1 MICNSLDVY
10 LFSFFFNFAD
20 VSNLYLRHN
29 TIQSQ
34 RAAFETV
41 STEIVNYSQ
50 ICFRTLFKGAQKIH
64 REGSFKESVFFGIV
78 IKMDHYLS
86 LKILHTNA
94 KKKRRDVYL
103 IQNIKVGHFS
113 TYVSVVAFCDFR
125 QRLWP
130 LSGLDRRPYQQQ
142 SLSFLL
148 EVVVMLT
155 QSLKMG
161 FA

>member
-1 MICNSLDVY
+1 MSHYLWFAQVWMSTYFLFFQLRRRFKFVFASQHNSIVE
-10 LFSFFFNFAD
+10 
-20 VSNLYLRHN
+20 
-29 TIQSQ
+29 

-64 REGSFKESVFFGIV
+64 REGSFKESVFFGVV

-94 KKKRRDVYL
+94 KKREKTRLSYSKHQSGSL
-103 IQNIKVGHFS
+103 FN
-113 TYVSVVAFCDFR
+113 VSVVAFCDFR

-130 LSGLDRRPYQQQ
+130 LSGLDRRPY
-142 SLSFLL
+142 
-148 EVVVMLT
+148 
-155 QSLKMG
+155 
-161 FA
+161 